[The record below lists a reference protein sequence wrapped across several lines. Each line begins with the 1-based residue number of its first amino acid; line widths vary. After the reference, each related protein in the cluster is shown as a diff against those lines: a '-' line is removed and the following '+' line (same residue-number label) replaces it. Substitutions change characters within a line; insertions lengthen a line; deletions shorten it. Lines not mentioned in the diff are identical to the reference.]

1 MSTRSRW
8 LIGCLLAVAVWVSD
22 RWVWALPSLLGV
34 LMGVAIV
41 RIHRRRR
48 GRKAADLPASEWSV
62 LVILTGFLYL
72 YVFFFLCEA
81 ARSAGRMSVGLV
93 LGLVGLLAVLT
104 GLIAAFLLQV
114 KIPRWLSKLW
124 NRLLEER

>member
-1 MSTRSRW
+1 M
-8 LIGCLLAVAVWVSD
+8 GCLLAIAVWVSD

-48 GRKAADLPASEWSV
+48 GRTAADLPASEWSV

-93 LGLVGLLAVLT
+93 LGLVGLLAVLA
-104 GLIAAFLLQV
+104 GLIAVFLLNV

-124 NRLLEER
+124 SRLLEER